1 MERIWIYQ
9 ADRFLTA
16 AEQTLII
23 DKLQEFTG
31 QWRAHGKKLTATAEI
46 RYDLFVI
53 LMVDEA
59 AEMPSGCSIDKSVYL
74 LKELEETLGV
84 GLFDRLRVAF
94 RKEKNAPI
102 QIVGKDEFEGLIDR
116 GEVTDQTIVFNNL
129 VPGYLD
135 LSEKWEVPLS
145 QSWHARVFLK

>member
-9 ADRFLTA
+9 ADRFLTV

-46 RYDLFVI
+46 RHDLFII

-59 AEMPSGCSIDKSVYL
+59 AEMPSGCSIDKSVYI

-94 RKEKNAPI
+94 REEKNAPI
-102 QIVGKDEFEGLIDR
+102 QIAGKDEFEGLIER
-116 GEVTDQTIVFNNL
+116 REVNDQTIVFNNL
-129 VPGYLD
+129 VPSYPD